1 MRISIANVAALL
13 VLSAAPAAFA
23 GQKIM
28 ASAPANN
35 IYPTAQTMRCNI
47 VNLNSTAKQVTVD
60 AIDYSGIALETG
72 GPYNLLP
79 LQSISYLVS
88 TPFAAYC
95 RFTVDGNP
103 KKYRAV
109 ATYDN
114 GTSYTTINVAP

>member
-1 MRISIANVAALL
+1 MRISIATVAALL

-35 IYPTAQTMRCNI
+35 QYPTLQSMRCNI
-47 VNLNSTAKQVTVD
+47 VNLNSTTKSVTIDV
-60 AIDYSGIALETG
+60 IDYNGVALESG
-72 GPYNLLP
+72 GPYALSS
-79 LQSISYLVS
+79 LQSVSYLVS

-114 GTSYTTINVAP
+114 GTTYTTINVAP